1 MRRMRRFCCD
11 VILTRHID
19 ERPSFGYDDGR
30 YRRCAV
36 SAAEKG
42 VCSRNKIRSLP
53 GRVCRDEPQ
62 GGFQN
67 EDRENVWT
75 TLP

>member
-1 MRRMRRFCCD
+1 MRRMRRFCCA

-19 ERPSFGYDDGR
+19 ERHSFGYDDGR

-36 SAAEKG
+36 PAAEKG
-42 VCSRNKIRSLP
+42 VCSQNKIRPLP